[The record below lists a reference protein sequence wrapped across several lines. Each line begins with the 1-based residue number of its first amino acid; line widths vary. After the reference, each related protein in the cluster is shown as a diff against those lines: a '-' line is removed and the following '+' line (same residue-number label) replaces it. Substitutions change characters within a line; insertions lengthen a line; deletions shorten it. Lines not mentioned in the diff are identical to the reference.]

1 MNVINKNSYQP
12 SDKYFSNPST
22 NYYVV
27 KKKIMENLPSLPK
40 VDNTAGQ
47 KIESDDNQRG
57 NSMNSTRN
65 VNKIADR

>member
-27 KKKIMENLPSLPK
+27 KKNEWKTSTYPLYQRLITPLGRRLK
-40 VDNTAGQ
+40 VMITN
-47 KIESDDNQRG
+47 EE
-57 NSMNSTRN
+57 
-65 VNKIADR
+65 IA